1 MSTLTESVLVVE
13 DDSALRDAL
22 IDTLRAADLPAL
34 AAPDAPTALQ
44 LLQTEQIALVISD
57 VQMPGPNGYQLL
69 SSIKRLR
76 PDLPVVLMTAYG
88 TVAQA
93 VAAMREGATDYIVK
107 PFDAQALIAMAQRQL
122 ALRVAPSELVAVD
135 PESKR
140 LVALA
145 RKIAENDATVLI
157 TGESGTG
164 KEVYA
169 RFIRD
174 HSARAAAPYV
184 AINCAA
190 IPENMLEATLFGY
203 EKGAFTGAQG
213 AHAGKFEQA
222 QGGTLLLDEIS
233 EMDLGLQA
241 KILRVLQEREVER
254 LGSTRTLSLDV
265 RVIATSNRDLP
276 EQVRAGGFRADL
288 YYRLNV
294 MSLRLTPLRER
305 CGDILPLAQRAIAAC
320 ARGGHAALSL
330 SAEAEHK
337 LLRHDW
343 PGNARELSNIV
354 QRAAWLAGGGIIHA
368 ADLETGDAAAAG
380 AAVAITGA
388 INRANAGAGAA
399 PGAGPQEVAQEAGL
413 DHDLKERERELILNT
428 LRVTGGSRKLTAER
442 LGISPRTL
450 RHKLQQLKAAG
461 ISVPRTLAQQFAAV

>member
-1 MSTLTESVLVVE
+1 MTNMNESVLVVE
-13 DDSALRDAL
+13 DDAALREAL
-22 IDTLRAADLPAL
+22 VDTLRAADIAAL
-34 AAPDAPTALQ
+34 AAPDAAGALE
-44 LLQTEQIALVISD
+44 LLQREEIALVISD

-69 SSIKRLR
+69 SSIKRQR
-76 PDLPVVLMTAYG
+76 PDLPVVPMTAYG

-107 PFDAQALIAMAQRQL
+107 PFDAQALIDMARRQL
-122 ALRVAPSELVAVD
+122 ALRVAPNELVAVD

-140 LVALA
+140 LVGLA

-174 HSARAAAPYV
+174 HSVRATAPYIT
-184 AINCAA
+184 INCAA
-190 IPENMLEATLFGY
+190 IPENMLEATLFGH
-203 EKGAFTGAQG
+203 EKGAFTGALG

-254 LGSTRTLSLDV
+254 LGSSRTISLNV

-276 EQVRAGGFRADL
+276 EEVRAGRFRADL

-294 MSLRLTPLRER
+294 LSLRLAPLRER
-305 CGDILPLAQRAIAAC
+305 FGDILPLARRAIQAC
-320 ARGGHAALSL
+320 ARGGQAALSL
-330 SAEAEHK
+330 SAGAERK
-337 LLRHDW
+337 LLGHDW
-343 PGNARELSNIV
+343 PGNARELTNIV
-354 QRAAWLAGGGIIHA
+354 QRAAWLASGGIIHSS
-368 ADLETGDAAAAG
+368 DLDTGVADAATPQP
-380 AAVAITGA
+380 AVAQ
-388 INRANAGAGAA
+388 AA
-399 PGAGPQEVAQEAGL
+399 SPIKAQEVGL
-413 DHDLKERERELILNT
+413 DYDLKERERELILGT

-461 ISVPRTLAQQFAAV
+461 HRVPQLHEQQLAAV